1 MNESFEF
8 KLTSG
13 YDKEIIL
20 KNNEDNDLIFE
31 IITHKNNVEMVLS
44 EEELIQLISLLNRCK
59 EII

>member
-44 EEELIQLISLLNRCK
+44 KEELIQLISLLNRCK